1 MDDGDARQG
10 GFGFDALSAALGPV
24 EQWPVGRLFAA
35 AAQRSGAAY
44 AKLVDEAGTGTSTS
58 GFLLLRLLMGRDG
71 QRPGEL
77 ARQLMV
83 TPATVTTVADTLER
97 NGHVERRRDTDDRRV
112 VRLHITPQGVD
123 LVDRTAARMLPH
135 LRELYGFVAPDDEPV
150 IRRFLLGLIERY
162 NALLAHDGLPEP
174 SAGPAEATAR
184 PGQQSVERLAE
195 RPAAPAAG
203 VSGVSPEAAD
213 TILDDLL
220 PDEIPDDLLTPLTR
234 PTTDASSEGER
245 A

>member
-1 MDDGDARQG
+1 MENGDAQG
-10 GFGFDALSAALGPV
+10 GFGFDALSAALGPI
-24 EQWPVGRLFAA
+24 EEWPVGRLFAA

-112 VRLHITPQGVD
+112 VRLHITPKGVD

-135 LRELYGFVAPDDEPV
+135 LRDLYGFVPAEDEPAV
-150 IRRFLLGLIERY
+150 RRFLLGVIERY
-162 NALLAHDGLPEP
+162 NALLAQDGPLMRSATGAERTAPSPAASADP
-174 SAGPAEATAR
+174 SATVSAAASTAE
-184 PGQQSVERLAE
+184 EDL
-195 RPAAPAAG
+195 
-203 VSGVSPEAAD
+203 
-213 TILDDLL
+213 LNDLL
-220 PDEIPDDLLTPLTR
+220 PDEIPDELLTE
-234 PTTDASSEGER
+234 TTDASSEGER

>member
-1 MDDGDARQG
+1 MENGDAGG

-24 EQWPVGRLFAA
+24 ERWPVGRLFAA

-112 VRLHITPQGVD
+112 VRLHITPKGVD

-174 SAGPAEATAR
+174 SAGRAEAAAR
-184 PGQQSVERLAE
+184 PEAQPAE
-195 RPAAPAAG
+195 RPAERPAGAPG
-203 VSGVSPEAAD
+203 LSPEAAD
-213 TILDDLL
+213 ALLDDLL